1 MASESM
7 WRDKGTQGPMYWDTN
22 IHGMIGWNPELQD
35 YQRPHEA
42 IMNAMQIVA
51 DEEKCG
57 RHGNAMHTLQDLQF
71 FWHAGQK
78 WEGNDPLENPLAIP
92 HWILDVVPVRGLWD
106 AFQVSRQYLRQQ
118 RR

>member
-1 MASESM
+1 
-7 WRDKGTQGPMYWDTN
+7 MYWDTN
-22 IHGMIGWNPELQD
+22 IHGMVGWDPELGRSQF
-35 YQRPHEA
+35 PHEA

-51 DEEKCG
+51 DEAKCG

-71 FWHAGQK
+71 FWHAGQG
-78 WEGNDPLENPLAIP
+78 WEGNNPLKNPFAIP

-106 AFQVSRQYLRQQ
+106 AFQASRQYLRQQ